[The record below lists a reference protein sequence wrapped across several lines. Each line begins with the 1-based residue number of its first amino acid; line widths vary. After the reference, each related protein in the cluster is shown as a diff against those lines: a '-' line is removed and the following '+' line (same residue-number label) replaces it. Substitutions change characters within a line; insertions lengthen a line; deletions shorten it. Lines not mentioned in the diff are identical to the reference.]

1 MAGKLVSAIGIKQIL
16 HGEVLGAA
24 PTYASLE
31 TAFTTFKEVQNVH
44 QGTYE
49 YSEEDG
55 TLTEY
60 KDELTGQTYRSTFE
74 AGSQSVNFVIGAYD
88 YETKKEMMGGQVLE
102 TDKGWSRGNAGEQR
116 YKCFVFLTNDDQ
128 AIIFPKANL
137 IGRGAST
144 DGAVGLSITVTPLK
158 VSTEIASE
166 YWFDA
171 TGKNLKG
178 GA

>member
-1 MAGKLVSAIGIKQIL
+1 MAGKTISAIGIKQIL
-16 HGEVLGAA
+16 YGNELSTA
-24 PTYASLE
+24 PTYATLE
-31 TAFTTFKEVQNVH
+31 TAFTDFKEVPNVH

-49 YSEEDG
+49 YTEEDG
-55 TLTEY
+55 TITEY

-74 AGSQSVNFVIGAYD
+74 PGSQSLNWTIGAYD
-88 YETKKEMMGGQVLE
+88 FQTKADFMGGTVLE

-116 YKCFVFLTNDDQ
+116 YKCVVAVTDDDV
-128 AIIFPKANL
+128 AIIFPKANI

-144 DGAVGLSITVTPLK
+144 DGAVGISITAMPLK
-158 VSTEIASE
+158 VSTTIASE

-171 TGKNLKG
+171 AGKNLKG